1 MSGHRRDFDKTKC
14 MSFLIKDE
22 KLLQKYNEIW
32 KKVSNIIEQ
41 DFDSTPV
48 CNKKYIKL
56 KQNLTMQKSAQL
68 FTIIKY
74 QKKVQNIFA

>member
-1 MSGHRRDFDKTKC
+1 MSGHKRDFDKTKC

-22 KLLQKYNEIW
+22 KLFEKYNGTW

-48 CNKKYIKL
+48 CNEKYIK
-56 KQNLTMQKSAQL
+56 
-68 FTIIKY
+68 IKT
-74 QKKVQNIFA
+74 